1 MNTKKHIIII
11 GAGLVGALQSIYLR
25 RKGYEVSIYE
35 RRPDMRKA
43 SISAGRSINLALSDR
58 GLRALEGVGIADAI
72 REIGIPMHGR
82 VMHDIEGKLT
92 FQPYGKEG
100 QSIYSVSR
108 GGLNCRLMDLAEN
121 EGVKIFFEHKCRV
134 VKLDEASAEFELNGK
149 TIQAQGDLLIGA
161 DGAFSEVRGEMMKTP
176 RFNYSQYYIE
186 HGYKELS
193 IPPNADGSMRMEKN
207 ALHIWPR
214 GEFMLIALPNTDGTF
229 TCTLFFPMEG
239 ERSFETINTAEKG
252 EAFFKEMF
260 PDALA
265 LMPDFHKE
273 FEENPNSS
281 MVITKCFPWTWKD
294 KVMLMGDAAHA
305 IVPFYGQG
313 MNAGFEDCTIFNELL
328 DSSDG
333 DWNKLLRSYENSR
346 KPNGDAIAQLA
357 LNNFIEMRDL
367 VADPKFLLQKKI
379 EARFNQKYP
388 KKWMPLYSMVTF
400 SHTPYHDALKN
411 GEQQEKIMREVM
423 ALADIE
429 SKWDSEEVEKLMLS
443 RLQ

>member
-1 MNTKKHIIII
+1 MTKKNICIV
-11 GAGLVGALQSIYLR
+11 GAGLVGSLQAIYFR
-25 RKGYEVSIYE
+25 RKGFNVSIYE
-35 RRPDMRKA
+35 RRPDMRKQTL
-43 SISAGRSINLALSDR
+43 SAGRSINLALSDR
-58 GLRALEGVGIADAI
+58 GFKALEGLGIAGSI

-82 VMHDIEGKLT
+82 VMHDIEGNLT
-92 FQPYGKEG
+92 YQPYGKEG

-108 GGLNCRLMDLAEN
+108 GGLNCRLMDLAEK
-121 EGVKIFFEHKCRV
+121 EGVEIHFEHRCARV
-134 VKLDEASAEFELNGK
+134 DLDNAIATFDFDGSEVVVQS
-149 TIQAQGDLLIGA
+149 DLIVGT

-176 RFNYSQYYIE
+176 RFNYSQFYID

-239 ERSFETINTAEKG
+239 EKSFATIDTPEKG
-252 EAFFKEMF
+252 KTFFKEVF

-265 LMPDFHKE
+265 MMDDFHQE
-273 FEENPNSS
+273 YRDNPASS

-313 MNAGFEDCTIFNELL
+313 MNAGFEDCTVFNQLL
-328 DSSDG
+328 ESSDG
-333 DWNKLLRSYENSR
+333 DWNALLRSYENSR
-346 KPNGDAIAQLA
+346 KPNGDAITQLA
-357 LNNFIEMRDL
+357 LNNFIEMRDR

-379 EARFNQKYP
+379 ESRFSTKYP
-388 KKWMPLYSMVTF
+388 EKWIPLYSMVTF
-400 SHTPYHDALKN
+400 SHTPYDDALKN
-411 GEQQEKIMREVM
+411 GEHQEKIMAEVM
-423 ALADIE
+423 KLENIE
-429 SKWDSEEVEKLMLS
+429 AKWDTDEVEKLMLS
-443 RLQ
+443 YL

>member
-1 MNTKKHIIII
+1 MNKKQNINII
-11 GAGLVGALQSIYLR
+11 GAGLVGALQAIYLL
-25 RKGYEVSIYE
+25 RKGYKVSIYE
-35 RRPDMRKA
+35 RRSDMRKA
-43 SISAGRSINLALSDR
+43 SMSAGRSINLALSDR
-58 GLRALEGVGIADAI
+58 GFKALEGVGIADAI

-82 VMHDIEGKLT
+82 VMHDIEGNLT

-108 GGLNCRLMDLAEN
+108 GGLNCRLMDLAEK
-121 EGVKIFFEHKCRV
+121 EGAEIHFEHKCV
-134 VKLDEASAEFELNGK
+134 SVNLDEGSAIFNFNGK
-149 TIQAQGDLLIGA
+149 DVKIQGDLLIGA

-176 RFNYSQYYIE
+176 RFNYSQYYID

-193 IPPNADGSMRMEKN
+193 IPPNADGSLRMEKN

-265 LMPDFHKE
+265 MMDDFHKE
-273 FEENPNSS
+273 FDENPNSS

-313 MNAGFEDCTIFNELL
+313 MNAGFEDCTVFNELL
-328 DSSDG
+328 EAGEDSWTS
-333 DWNKLLRSYENSR
+333 LLKKYETSR

-367 VADPKFLLQKKI
+367 VGDPKFLLQKKI
-379 EARFNQKYP
+379 EARFSQKYP
-388 KKWMPLYSMVTF
+388 QKWVPLYSMVTF
-400 SHTPYHDALKN
+400 SHTPYNDALLN
-411 GEQQEKIMREVM
+411 GEHQESIMRKVM
-423 ALADIE
+423 AMPDIE
-429 SKWDSEEVEKLMLS
+429 SKWDSEEVENLILS
-443 RLQ
+443 HLQ

>member
-1 MNTKKHIIII
+1 MTKKNICIV
-11 GAGLVGALQSIYLR
+11 GSGLVGSLQAIYLS
-25 RKGYEVSIYE
+25 RKGYKVSIYE
-35 RRPDMRKA
+35 RRADMRKLTM
-43 SISAGRSINLALSDR
+43 SAGRSINLALSDR
-58 GLRALEGVGIADAI
+58 GFKALEGVGIADAI

-82 VMHDIEGKLT
+82 VMHDIEGNLT
-92 FQPYGKEG
+92 YQPYGKEG

-108 GGLNCRLMDLAEN
+108 GGLNCRLMDLAEK
-121 EGVKIFFEHKCRV
+121 EGVEIHFEHRCAKV
-134 VKLDEASAEFELNGK
+134 DLDNAIVTFDVKGEEL
-149 TIQAQGDLLIGA
+149 IVHSDLIIGT

-193 IPPNADGSMRMEKN
+193 IPPNADGSLRMEKN

-239 ERSFETINTAEKG
+239 EKSFSSIDTPEKG
-252 EAFFKEMF
+252 EAFFKEVF

-265 LMPDFHKE
+265 MMDDFHQE
-273 FEENPNSS
+273 YRDNPAAS
-281 MVITKCFPWTWKD
+281 MVITQCYPWTWKD

-313 MNAGFEDCTIFNELL
+313 MNAGFEDCTIFNQLL
-328 DSSDG
+328 EQNDS
-333 DWNKLLRSYENSR
+333 DWNSLLRSYEKSR
-346 KPNGDAIAQLA
+346 KPNGDAITQLA
-357 LNNFIEMRDL
+357 LNNFIEMRDR

-379 EARFNQKYP
+379 EAKFSAKYP
-388 KKWMPLYSMVTF
+388 EKWIPLYSMVTF

-411 GEQQEKIMREVM
+411 GEHQEEIMREVLQM
-423 ALADIE
+423 PNIE
-429 SKWDSEEVEKLMLS
+429 SNWDSEEVENLMLK
-443 RLQ
+443 RLS

>member
-1 MNTKKHIIII
+1 MSKKHITIV
-11 GAGLVGALQSIYLR
+11 GAGLVGSLQAIYLS
-25 RKGYEVSIYE
+25 RKGYEVTLYE
-35 RRPDMRKA
+35 RRPDMRKNT
-43 SISAGRSINLALSDR
+43 ISAGRSINLALSDR
-58 GLRALEGVGIADAI
+58 GFKALEGVGIADAI

-82 VMHDIEGKLT
+82 VMHDLQGNLS

-108 GGLNCRLMDLAEN
+108 GGLNCRLMDLAEK
-121 EGVKIFFEHKCRV
+121 EGAKIHFEHRCLHV
-134 VKLDEASAEFELNGK
+134 NLDEASAVFVSDNQEIKVN
-149 TIQAQGDLLIGA
+149 ADLLIGT

-176 RFNYSQYYIE
+176 RFNYSQFYID

-193 IPPNADGSMRMEKN
+193 IPPNADGTLRMEKN

-239 ERSFETINTAEKG
+239 DRSFASINTPEKG

-265 LMPDFHKE
+265 LMDDFHQE
-273 FEENPNSS
+273 YRDNPASS

-313 MNAGFEDCTIFNELL
+313 MNAGFEDCTVFNQLL
-328 DSSDG
+328 ESSDG
-333 DWNKLLRSYENSR
+333 DWDSLLRSYEKSR
-346 KPNGDAIAQLA
+346 KPNGDAIADLA
-357 LNNFIEMRDL
+357 LNNFIEMRDR

-379 EARFNQKYP
+379 ESRFSQKYP
-388 KKWMPLYSMVTF
+388 DKWVPLYSMVTF

-411 GEQQEKIMREVM
+411 GERQEAIMAEIMQVP
-423 ALADIE
+423 DIE
-429 SKWDSEEVEKLMLS
+429 NIWDSNEVEQLILS
-443 RLQ
+443 RL

>member
-1 MNTKKHIIII
+1 MKKHITIV
-11 GAGLVGALQSIYLR
+11 GAGLVGALQAIYFQ
-25 RKGYEVSIYE
+25 RKGYHVSIYE
-35 RRPDMRKA
+35 RREDMRKA
-43 SISAGRSINLALSDR
+43 EISAGRSINLALSDR
-58 GLRALEGVGIADAI
+58 GLKALEGVGIADSI

-82 VMHDIEGKLT
+82 VMHDIEGNLT

-108 GGLNCRLMDLAEN
+108 GGLNCRLMDLAEK
-121 EGVKIFFEHKCRV
+121 EGATIYFNHKCKEV
-134 VKLDEASAEFELNGK
+134 DLDSASATFESRGRE
-149 TIQAQGDLLIGA
+149 IHAHADLLIGA
-161 DGAFSEVRGEMMKTP
+161 DGAFSEVRGTMMKTP
-176 RFNYSQYYIE
+176 RFNYSQYYID

-193 IPPNADGSMRMEKN
+193 IPSNADGSMRMEKN

-239 ERSFETINTAEKG
+239 ERSFATIDTSEKG

-260 PDALA
+260 PDALE
-265 LMPDFHKE
+265 MMDDFHKE
-273 FEENPNSS
+273 YEENPTSS

-313 MNAGFEDCTIFNELL
+313 MNSGFEDCTIFNELL
-328 DSSDG
+328 ESSDG
-333 DWNKLLRSYENSR
+333 DWNKLLRAYENSR

-357 LNNFIEMRDL
+357 LNNFIEMRDS

-379 EARFNQKYP
+379 EARFNEKYP
-388 KKWMPLYSMVTF
+388 QKWMPLYSMVTF

-411 GEQQEKIMREVM
+411 GEHQEEIMKKVM
-423 ALADIE
+423 ALPNIE
-429 SKWDSEEVEKLMLS
+429 EIWDSKEVEDLILFH
-443 RLQ
+443 LN

>member
-1 MNTKKHIIII
+1 MKKNITIV
-11 GAGLVGALQSIYLR
+11 GAGLVGALQAIYLQR
-25 RKGYEVSIYE
+25 RGYHVTIYE
-35 RRPDMRKA
+35 RREDMRKA
-43 SISAGRSINLALSDR
+43 EISAGRSINLALSDR
-58 GLRALEGVGIADAI
+58 GLKALEGVGIADSI

-82 VMHDIEGKLT
+82 VMHDIEGNLT

-108 GGLNCRLMDLAEN
+108 GGLNCRLMDLAEK
-121 EGVKIFFEHKCRV
+121 EGAKIYFNHKCIEV
-134 VKLDEASAEFELNGK
+134 DLDNAAATFESMGRE
-149 TIQAQGDLLIGA
+149 IHAHADLLIGA
-161 DGAFSEVRGEMMKTP
+161 DGAFSEVRGAMMKTP

-239 ERSFETINTAEKG
+239 ERSFSTIDTSEKG

-260 PDALA
+260 PDALE
-265 LMPDFHKE
+265 MMDDFHKE
-273 FEENPNSS
+273 YRDNPASS

-294 KVMLMGDAAHA
+294 KVMLMGDSAHA

-313 MNAGFEDCTIFNELL
+313 MNSGFEDCTIFNELL
-328 DSSDG
+328 ESSEG
-333 DWNKLLRSYENSR
+333 DWNQLLRAYEKSR

-357 LNNFIEMRDL
+357 LNNFIEMRDS
-367 VADPKFLLQKKI
+367 VGDPKFLLQKKI
-379 EARFNQKYP
+379 EARFNEKYP
-388 KKWMPLYSMVTF
+388 QKWVPLYSMVTF

-411 GEQQEKIMREVM
+411 GEHQEEIMKKVM
-423 ALADIE
+423 ALPNIE
-429 SKWDSEEVEKLMLS
+429 EVWDSKEVEDLILS
-443 RLQ
+443 HLN

>member
-1 MNTKKHIIII
+1 MTKKNICIV
-11 GAGLVGALQSIYLR
+11 GAGLVGSLQAIYLR
-25 RKGYEVSIYE
+25 RKGFNVSIYE
-35 RRPDMRKA
+35 RRPDMRKQ
-43 SISAGRSINLALSDR
+43 SLSAGRSINLALSDR
-58 GLRALEGVGIADAI
+58 GFKALEGLGIAGQI

-82 VMHDIEGKLT
+82 VMHDIEGNLT
-92 FQPYGKEG
+92 YQPYGKEG

-108 GGLNCRLMDLAEN
+108 GGLNCRLMDLAEK
-121 EGVKIFFEHKCRV
+121 EGVEIHFEHRCARV
-134 VKLDEASAEFELNGK
+134 DLDNAIATFDLNGAEVVV
-149 TIQAQGDLLIGA
+149 QSDLIVGT

-176 RFNYSQYYIE
+176 RFNYSQYYID

-239 ERSFETINTAEKG
+239 EKSFATIDTPEKG
-252 EAFFKEMF
+252 EAFFKEVF

-265 LMPDFHKE
+265 MMDDFHQE
-273 FEENPNSS
+273 YRDNPASS

-313 MNAGFEDCTIFNELL
+313 MNAGFEDCTVFNQLL
-328 DSSDG
+328 ESSDG
-333 DWNKLLRSYENSR
+333 DWNALLRSYENSR
-346 KPNGDAIAQLA
+346 KPNGDAITELA
-357 LNNFIEMRDL
+357 LNNFIEMRDR

-379 EARFNQKYP
+379 ESRFSTKYP
-388 KKWMPLYSMVTF
+388 EKWIPLYSMVTF
-400 SHTPYHDALKN
+400 SHTPYDDALKN
-411 GEQQEKIMREVM
+411 GEHQEKIMAEVM
-423 ALADIE
+423 KMDNIE
-429 SKWDSEEVEKLMLS
+429 EKWDSEEVEKLMLNY
-443 RLQ
+443 L

>member
-1 MNTKKHIIII
+1 MSKKHITIV
-11 GAGLVGALQSIYLR
+11 GAGLVGSLQAIYLS
-25 RKGYEVSIYE
+25 RKGYEVTLYE
-35 RRPDMRKA
+35 RRPDMRKNT
-43 SISAGRSINLALSDR
+43 ISAGRSINLALSDR
-58 GLRALEGVGIADAI
+58 GFKALEGVGIADAI

-82 VMHDIEGKLT
+82 VMHDLQGNLS

-108 GGLNCRLMDLAEN
+108 GGLNCRLMDLAEK
-121 EGVKIFFEHKCRV
+121 EGAKIHFEHRCLQV
-134 VKLDEASAEFELNGK
+134 NLDEASAVFVSDNQEIKVN
-149 TIQAQGDLLIGA
+149 ADLLIGT

-176 RFNYSQYYIE
+176 RFNYSQFYID

-193 IPPNADGSMRMEKN
+193 IPPNADGTLRMEKN

-239 ERSFETINTAEKG
+239 DRSFASINTPEKG

-265 LMPDFHKE
+265 LMDDFHQE
-273 FEENPNSS
+273 YRDNPASS

-313 MNAGFEDCTIFNELL
+313 MNAGFEDCTVFNQLL
-328 DSSDG
+328 ESSDG
-333 DWNKLLRSYENSR
+333 DWDSLLRSYEKSR
-346 KPNGDAIAQLA
+346 KPNGDAIADLA
-357 LNNFIEMRDL
+357 LNNFIEMRDR

-379 EARFNQKYP
+379 ESRFSQKYP
-388 KKWMPLYSMVTF
+388 DKWVPLYSMVTF

-411 GEQQEKIMREVM
+411 GERQEAIMAEIMQVP
-423 ALADIE
+423 DIE
-429 SKWDSEEVEKLMLS
+429 NIWDSNEVEQLILS
-443 RLQ
+443 RL

>member
-1 MNTKKHIIII
+1 MTKKNICIV
-11 GAGLVGALQSIYLR
+11 GAGLVGSLQAIYFR
-25 RKGYEVSIYE
+25 RKGFNVSIYE
-35 RRPDMRKA
+35 RRPDMRKQTL
-43 SISAGRSINLALSDR
+43 SAGRSINLALSDR
-58 GLRALEGVGIADAI
+58 GFKALEGLGIAGSI

-82 VMHDIEGKLT
+82 VMHDIEGNLT
-92 FQPYGKEG
+92 YQPYGKEG

-108 GGLNCRLMDLAEN
+108 GGLNCRLMDLAEK
-121 EGVKIFFEHKCRV
+121 EGVEIHFEHRCARV
-134 VKLDEASAEFELNGK
+134 DLDNAIATFDFDGSEVVVQS
-149 TIQAQGDLLIGA
+149 DLIVGT

-176 RFNYSQYYIE
+176 RFNYSQFYID

-239 ERSFETINTAEKG
+239 EKSFATIDTPEKG
-252 EAFFKEMF
+252 KTFFKEVF

-265 LMPDFHKE
+265 MMDDFHQE
-273 FEENPNSS
+273 YRDNPASS

-313 MNAGFEDCTIFNELL
+313 MNAGFEDCTVFNQLL
-328 DSSDG
+328 ESSDG
-333 DWNKLLRSYENSR
+333 DWNALLRNYENSR
-346 KPNGDAIAQLA
+346 KPNGDAITQLA
-357 LNNFIEMRDL
+357 LNNFIEMRDR

-379 EARFNQKYP
+379 ESRFSTKYP
-388 KKWMPLYSMVTF
+388 EKWIPLYSMVTF
-400 SHTPYHDALKN
+400 SHTPYDDALKN
-411 GEQQEKIMREVM
+411 GEHQEKIMAEVM
-423 ALADIE
+423 KLENIE
-429 SKWDSEEVEKLMLS
+429 AKWDTDEVEKLMLS
-443 RLQ
+443 YL

>member
-1 MNTKKHIIII
+1 MTKKNICIV
-11 GAGLVGALQSIYLR
+11 GAGLVGSLQAIYLR
-25 RKGYEVSIYE
+25 RKGFNVSIYE
-35 RRPDMRKA
+35 RRPDMRKQ
-43 SISAGRSINLALSDR
+43 SLSAGRSINLALSDR
-58 GLRALEGVGIADAI
+58 GFKALEGLGIAGQI

-82 VMHDIEGKLT
+82 VMHDIEGNLT
-92 FQPYGKEG
+92 YQPYGKEG

-108 GGLNCRLMDLAEN
+108 GGLNCRLMDLAEK
-121 EGVKIFFEHKCRV
+121 EGVEIHFEHRCARV
-134 VKLDEASAEFELNGK
+134 DLDNAIATFDLNGAEVVV
-149 TIQAQGDLLIGA
+149 QSDLIVGT

-176 RFNYSQYYIE
+176 RFNYSQYYID

-239 ERSFETINTAEKG
+239 EKSFATIDTPEKG
-252 EAFFKEMF
+252 EAFFKEVF

-265 LMPDFHKE
+265 MMDDFHQE
-273 FEENPNSS
+273 YRDNPASS

-313 MNAGFEDCTIFNELL
+313 MNAGFEDCTVFNQLL
-328 DSSDG
+328 ESSDG
-333 DWNKLLRSYENSR
+333 DWNALLRSYENSR
-346 KPNGDAIAQLA
+346 KPNGDAITELA
-357 LNNFIEMRDL
+357 LNNFIEMRDR

-379 EARFNQKYP
+379 ESRFSTKYP
-388 KKWMPLYSMVTF
+388 EKWIPLYSMVTF
-400 SHTPYHDALKN
+400 SHTPYDDALKN
-411 GEQQEKIMREVM
+411 GEHQEKIMAEVM
-423 ALADIE
+423 KMDNIE
-429 SKWDSEEVEKLMLS
+429 AKWDSEEVEKLMLS
-443 RLQ
+443 YL

>member
-1 MNTKKHIIII
+1 MSKKHITIV
-11 GAGLVGALQSIYLR
+11 GAGLVGSLQAIYLS
-25 RKGYEVSIYE
+25 RKGYEVTLYE
-35 RRPDMRKA
+35 RRPDMRKNT
-43 SISAGRSINLALSDR
+43 ISAGRSINLALSDR
-58 GLRALEGVGIADAI
+58 GFKALEGVGIADAI

-82 VMHDIEGKLT
+82 VMHDLQGNLS

-108 GGLNCRLMDLAEN
+108 GGLNCRLMDLAEK
-121 EGVKIFFEHKCRV
+121 EGAKIHFEHRCLHV
-134 VKLDEASAEFELNGK
+134 NLDEASAVFVSDNQEIKVN
-149 TIQAQGDLLIGA
+149 ADLLIGT

-176 RFNYSQYYIE
+176 RFNYSQFYID

-193 IPPNADGSMRMEKN
+193 IPPNADGTLRMEKN

-239 ERSFETINTAEKG
+239 ERSFASINTPEKG

-265 LMPDFHKE
+265 LMDDFHQE
-273 FEENPNSS
+273 YRDNPASS

-313 MNAGFEDCTIFNELL
+313 MNAGFEDCTVFNQLL
-328 DSSDG
+328 ESSDG
-333 DWNKLLRSYENSR
+333 DWDSLLRSYEKSR
-346 KPNGDAIAQLA
+346 KPNGDAIADLA
-357 LNNFIEMRDL
+357 LNNFIEMRDR

-379 EARFNQKYP
+379 ESRFSQKYP
-388 KKWMPLYSMVTF
+388 DKWVPLYSMVTF

-411 GEQQEKIMREVM
+411 GERQEAIMAEIMQVP
-423 ALADIE
+423 DIE
-429 SKWDSEEVEKLMLS
+429 NIWDSNEVEQLILS
-443 RLQ
+443 RL